1 MPFATLFILDNHTLI
16 GWIFRTSIIYV
27 LNNFRIMNNLCYRFS
42 ITCNS
47 GMHVCTLSTQK
58 KFWPTFEI
66 SNTHRPNPGPTPAD
80 GTAGPYFFISHS
92 NPLIP
97 FSTGSICIVSEF
109 RHWVI
114 IWIFGASICIVVVC
128 SWSLNW
134 HWLVATATTVER
146 VFSGL
151 NLVKNQMR
159 NHMGDELLNDCLVTF
174 IEREIFSNIS
184 EDDII
189 HTFMAM
195 RKRKAKALD

>member
-58 KFWPTFEI
+58 KIWPTFEI

-134 HWLVATATTVER
+134 HWFYQWQLQLSKEY
-146 VFSGL
+146 F
-151 NLVKNQMR
+151 
-159 NHMGDELLNDCLVTF
+159 
-174 IEREIFSNIS
+174 
-184 EDDII
+184 
-189 HTFMAM
+189 
-195 RKRKAKALD
+195 LDWI